1 MFQCSSKKKG
11 VVRRDVYKRVGG
23 EYTYI
28 YGYPRKKVEHWNRC
42 GQNQLLI
49 GFQPVPVVGIFV
61 ASITST
67 SVSLLVIMNDIGK

>member
-1 MFQCSSKKKG
+1 MSA
-11 VVRRDVYKRVGG
+11 KRVGG

-49 GFQPVPVVGIFV
+49 GFQPVPVVEKTVEQGGTNGQK
-61 ASITST
+61 SGTRRK
-67 SVSLLVIMNDIGK
+67 NDEISGSNCWH